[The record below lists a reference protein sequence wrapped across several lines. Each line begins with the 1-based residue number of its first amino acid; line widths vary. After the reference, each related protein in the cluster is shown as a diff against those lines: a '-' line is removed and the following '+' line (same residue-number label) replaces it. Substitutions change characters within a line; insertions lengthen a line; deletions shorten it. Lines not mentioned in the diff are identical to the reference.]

1 MADETILRSH
11 GLRTNVGKLI
21 RVDTLE
27 GREHLVA
34 PVVLITEG
42 VHNNVYY
49 SADELS
55 KHTDAWNGRPLVAP
69 SHPTVNGRP
78 VTANSKKVLE
88 KMQVGTVLNV
98 HWNAG
103 TKKLMGEAWFDK
115 EKTQAK
121 CPKVLAEL
129 EKEAP
134 QVEVSTGLYTD
145 DTFKANTFGAK
156 QYACEAK
163 NHRPD
168 HLAVLLNEKG
178 ACSWEDG
185 AGLPRIN
192 AAMDD
197 DDLDEP
203 TVNTG
208 TSDGARKGWETRR
221 GGGET
226 NEDAIDRGVNAALRA
241 REERIAALPK
251 PTTSEAAAKYVQ
263 REKAEAHYRAVIK
276 DPKASRE
283 EYNAAWKAWNELD
296 DWWHTAAAGMT
307 LPELN
312 AVIMSLPRR
321 NIKNNVFEGGHI
333 SDEDDTDPETCPD
346 CGGELVD
353 GVCPEC
359 DGEAY
364 VEEPEKK
371 PAKQNSI
378 MHVLSAIAEKLGI
391 TVNRKVDISAGEK
404 ASRVSKALSARY
416 NPETSGSWGPSNTP
430 CTPSPWLRDLFDGYA
445 VYEMYGKTFKLSLSW
460 DNGQPVFEGEPV
472 EVVQNTEWVP
482 KNNSDDKWLETEGTW
497 EVPGWEAAK

>member
-98 HWNAG
+98 HWNVG
-103 TKKLMGEAWFDK
+103 TKKLLGEAWFDK

-129 EKEAP
+129 EKDAP

-145 DTFKANTFGAK
+145 DTFKANVFNSK

-192 AAMDD
+192 SATDD
-197 DDLDEP
+197 DDLDEL
-203 TVNTG
+203 TVNAKEEE
-208 TSDGARKGWETRR
+208 DGDGD
-221 GGGET
+221 G
-226 NEDAIDRGVNAALRA
+226 
-241 REERIAALPK
+241 
-251 PTTSEAAAKYVQ
+251 
-263 REKAEAHYRAVIK
+263 
-276 DPKASRE
+276 
-283 EYNAAWKAWNELD
+283 
-296 DWWHTAAAGMT
+296 
-307 LPELN
+307 
-312 AVIMSLPRR
+312 
-321 NIKNNVFEGGHI
+321 
-333 SDEDDTDPETCPD
+333 TCPD

-359 DGEAY
+359 DGEEDPVA
-364 VEEPEKK
+364 P
-371 PAKQNSI
+371 KQNAI
-378 MHVLSAIAEKLGI
+378 MRTLSAIAEKLGI
-391 TVNRKVDISAGEK
+391 TVNKKDGGVSLREK
-404 ASRVSKALSARY
+404 EQRVSKALQVRY
-416 NPETSGSWGPSNTP
+416 NQSPIGNNWAAPSP
-430 CTPSPWLRDLFDGYA
+430 VTPSPWVRDLFDGYV
-445 VYEMYGKTFKLSLSW
+445 VYDLLGKTYKLDVSW
-460 DNGQPVFEGEPV
+460 NGGVPELGGEPV
-472 EVVQNTEWVP
+472 EVVQNTEWLP
-482 KNNSDDKWLETEGTW
+482 KNNSADQWIETEDRW
-497 EVPGWEAAK
+497 DVPGWEAAK

>member
-98 HWNAG
+98 HWNVG
-103 TKKLMGEAWFDK
+103 TKKLLGEAWFDK

-129 EKEAP
+129 EKDAP

-145 DTFKANTFGAK
+145 DTFKANVFNSK

-168 HLAVLLNEKG
+168 HLAVLLNAKG

-192 AAMDD
+192 SAADD
-197 DDLDEP
+197 DEVDEP
-203 TVNTG
+203 LVNWDEG
-208 TSDGARKGWETRR
+208 EHPR
-221 GGGET
+221 GEAGKFVAAGGSIEHAT
-226 NEDAIDRGVNAALRA
+226 ELHKEWKTAYATIPKHLPNA
-241 REERIAALPK
+241 
-251 PTTSEAAAKYVQ
+251 V
-263 REKAEAHYRAVIK
+263 AHYEKMRDIAEQAELGKHETK
-276 DPKASRE
+276 DPAARAQYAKTQRYAENEMKAINRDWQGQPRIRA
-283 EYNAAWKAWNELD
+283 NAY
-296 DWWHTAAAGMT
+296 
-307 LPELN
+307 
-312 AVIMSLPRR
+312 
-321 NIKNNVFEGGHI
+321 EGGHI
-333 SDEDDTDPETCPD
+333 VDEDGDGMCPD

-359 DGEAY
+359 DGEEDPVA
-364 VEEPEKK
+364 P
-371 PAKQNSI
+371 KQNAI
-378 MHVLSAIAEKLGI
+378 MRTLSAIAEKLGI
-391 TVNRKVDISAGEK
+391 TVNKKDGGVSLREK
-404 ASRVSKALSARY
+404 EQRVSKALQVRY
-416 NPETSGSWGPSNTP
+416 NQSPIGNNWAAPSP
-430 CTPSPWLRDLFDGYA
+430 VTPSPWVRDLFDGYV
-445 VYEMYGKTFKLSLSW
+445 VYDLLGKTYKLDVSW
-460 DNGQPVFEGEPV
+460 NGGVPELGGEPV
-472 EVVQNTEWVP
+472 EVVQNTEWLP
-482 KNNSDDKWLETEGTW
+482 KNNSADQWIETEDRW
-497 EVPGWEAAK
+497 DVPGWEAAK